1 MSSANLKNSRL
12 PYKLFTNKLE
22 TIELYF
28 VYIERTV
35 LVQTRYTKYSLSF
48 NVFSYLNLVLN
59 TTPETLLDVIPET
72 LLLDVI
78 P

>member
-1 MSSANLKNSRL
+1 MTSTNLKNSRL

-48 NVFSYLNLVLN
+48 NVFSYLNLVLEYN
-59 TTPETLLDVIPET
+59 SR
-72 LLLDVI
+72 
-78 P
+78 